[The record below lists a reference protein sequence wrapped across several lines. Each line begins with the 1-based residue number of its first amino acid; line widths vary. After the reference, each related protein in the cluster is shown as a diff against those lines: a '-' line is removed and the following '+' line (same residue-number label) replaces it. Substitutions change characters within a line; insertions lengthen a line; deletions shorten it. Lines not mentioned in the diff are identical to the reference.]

1 MFDEPL
7 FHQDQREDQ
16 CREKFMTNPILL
28 PVMMLQN
35 KTPNNVRK

>member
-7 FHQDQREDQ
+7 FHQDQRKDQ
-16 CREKFMTNPILL
+16 RREKSMTNPILL